1 MKASIE
7 TISKIKRQITVEA
20 TADSVKKAFASA
32 IEKIRKE
39 AKVPGFRKGKV
50 PDNVIEGRFGE
61 DLEVEAIRELVR
73 ATYPKAVEETGAK
86 PLADPSVEPVGKIE
100 KGKPF
105 TYKAAFE
112 VYPDFTAEGYE
123 GLKLEQEKV
132 EVVDD
137 EVEGELRRLQ
147 RQRTQ
152 LEPAPEGALG
162 PGMIAMIDFKGTAGG
177 SAFPGSEAENYV
189 VDFGG
194 GNLLEEFEVQIE
206 GMKASEERDIEFD
219 YPADYFKKEIAG
231 KRGAFNVKVKEV
243 RKKVVPELS
252 DEFAKELGSFA
263 TMSEVRADL
272 KKRILEYKEAVAKN
286 MLREQAIRQLI
297 EKHNELEA
305 PTPLIEAELGN
316 MIEQL
321 DRQLK
326 AQGRSLAD
334 EKIDGKQFVHAHA
347 KEAANRAKGYMIVNA
362 IASQEKV
369 EVTDEELEGR
379 IGEIAAANRQPIQKI
394 KEHMQKNNLME
405 QVRSQLRFEKTLDLV
420 LSKAKISQ
428 TKPKKEKKS

>member
-252 DEFAKELGSFA
+252 DEFAK
-263 TMSEVRADL
+263 
-272 KKRILEYKEAVAKN
+272 
-286 MLREQAIRQLI
+286 
-297 EKHNELEA
+297 
-305 PTPLIEAELGN
+305 
-316 MIEQL
+316 
-321 DRQLK
+321 
-326 AQGRSLAD
+326 
-334 EKIDGKQFVHAHA
+334 
-347 KEAANRAKGYMIVNA
+347 
-362 IASQEKV
+362 
-369 EVTDEELEGR
+369 
-379 IGEIAAANRQPIQKI
+379 
-394 KEHMQKNNLME
+394 
-405 QVRSQLRFEKTLDLV
+405 
-420 LSKAKISQ
+420 
-428 TKPKKEKKS
+428 